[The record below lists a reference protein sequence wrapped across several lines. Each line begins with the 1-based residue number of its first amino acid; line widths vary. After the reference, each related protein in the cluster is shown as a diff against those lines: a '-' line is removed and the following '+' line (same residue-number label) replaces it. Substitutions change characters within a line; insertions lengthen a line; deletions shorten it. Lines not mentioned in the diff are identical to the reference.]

1 MAYNRLFSFRGNTIK
16 PNYKVAFK
24 DIINPYNC
32 LLKNAI
38 FKNQNKQ

>member
-1 MAYNRLFSFRGNTIK
+1 MQQYYLVPIVRKECQKKFDHSSKEVEQL
-16 PNYKVAFK
+16 K

-38 FKNQNKQ
+38 F